1 MRSAEERLV
10 AAAIAAN
17 WTYWRTVMVS
27 HDAVVKR
34 KVVNFIV
41 CLMMMS
47 FVPRLNPDAEL
58 IFVCQN

>member
-17 WTYWRTVMVS
+17 WTYWRTALVS

-34 KVVNFIV
+34 KGEFY
-41 CLMMMS
+41 L
-47 FVPRLNPDAEL
+47 FV
-58 IFVCQN
+58 